1 MMNRYR
7 MMTFAA
13 WSMVL
18 LAIGAPLA
26 RGQGMDT
33 TTSPPISAM
42 DSAFA
47 RARALVVSGQT
58 AAGRAIVDSI
68 FAATPVGTVAYGDA
82 LYGRAMIAPTAE
94 DAARDYQQIVVEYPL
109 SMHAGD
115 ALLQLAQ
122 LERSEGDRASAIRH
136 LQRFLRENPGNAKRA
151 RTGLWLAQLLFEE
164 NDDVRACGVLQQARA
179 ETSPDNVELQNQ
191 MNFYGS
197 RCDAAAARA
206 QADSAARADSV
217 RADSVARAEAA
228 RKARARAARPPA
240 ASTPPPPPPPPAGRP
255 RATDANGRY
264 SVQVGAFATEAEARK
279 LVDRLKTRGI
289 TARVDGVRKPFRVRI
304 GHYQS
309 HAEASDALT
318 RFKKLGLDG
327 FVTSAN
333 EP

>member
-1 MMNRYR
+1 MNRYR
-7 MMTFAA
+7 TITSAA
-13 WSMVL
+13 WAVVL
-18 LAIGAPLA
+18 LAIAAPSA
-26 RGQGMDT
+26 RGQGTDT
-33 TTSPPISAM
+33 TTSSPVTSM

-164 NDDVRACGVLQQARA
+164 NDDARACGALQQARA
-179 ETSPDNVELQNQ
+179 ATAADNVELQNQ

-217 RADSVARAEAA
+217 RADSVTRAEAA

-240 ASTPPPPPPPPAGRP
+240 PSVPPA
-255 RATDANGRY
+255 ATPHASDSSGGY

-279 LVDRLKTRGI
+279 LVDRLQTRGI
-289 TARVDGVRKPFRVRI
+289 KARVDGVRKPFRVRI

>member
-1 MMNRYR
+1 MTNRYR
-7 MMTFAA
+7 TITSAA
-13 WSMVL
+13 WAVVL
-18 LAIGAPLA
+18 LAIAAPMA
-26 RGQGMDT
+26 RGQGVDT
-33 TTSPPISAM
+33 TTSTPVSSM

-68 FAATPVGTVAYGDA
+68 FAATPEGTVAYGDA

-122 LERSEGDRASAIRH
+122 LERSEGDRASAIGH
-136 LQRFLRENPGNAKRA
+136 LQRFLRENPGSAKRA

-179 ETSPDNVELQNQ
+179 ETAPDNVELQNQ

-197 RCDAAAARA
+197 RCDAATARA

-217 RADSVARAEAA
+217 HADSVARAEAA
-228 RKARARAARPPA
+228 RKARARAARAARPPA
-240 ASTPPPPPPPPAGRP
+240 ASTPPAARP
-255 RATDANGRY
+255 QATDANGRY

-289 TARVDGVRKPFRVRI
+289 EARVDGVRKPFRVRI

-309 HAEASDALT
+309 HAEASAALT

>member
-7 MMTFAA
+7 MISSAA
-13 WSMVL
+13 WAVAL
-18 LAIGAPLA
+18 LAIAAPVA
-26 RGQGMDT
+26 RGQGVDT
-33 TTSPPISAM
+33 TTSPPVSSM

-122 LERSEGDRASAIRH
+122 LERSEGDRASAIGH

-179 ETSPDNVELQNQ
+179 ETAPDNVELQNQ

-206 QADSAARADSV
+206 QADSAARADSI

-240 ASTPPPPPPPPAGRP
+240 PSAPPA
-255 RATDANGRY
+255 ATPHASDSSGGY

-289 TARVDGVRKPFRVRI
+289 DARVDGVRKPFRVRI
-304 GHYQS
+304 GHYKS